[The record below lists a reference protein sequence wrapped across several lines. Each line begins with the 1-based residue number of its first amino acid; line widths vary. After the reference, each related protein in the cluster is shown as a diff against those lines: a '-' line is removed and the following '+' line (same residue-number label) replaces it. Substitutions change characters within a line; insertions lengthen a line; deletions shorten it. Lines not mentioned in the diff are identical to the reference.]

1 MLAVTSGV
9 KELEPVSPFSGI
21 STAVQAAILFYPPM
35 GDRHSNKFSFGYGR
49 KAPVTYLRPGLP
61 PVLLLQGAKDKL
73 VSAKDTKEVAVD
85 FTRSGVENQLVI
97 VAEEGHGFG
106 LSPNS
111 PLRPVVQTFLAEHL
125 IHKL

>member
-1 MLAVTSGV
+1 M
-9 KELEPVSPFSGI
+9 
-21 STAVQAAILFYPPM
+21 
-35 GDRHSNKFSFGYGR
+35 R
-49 KAPVTYLRPGLP
+49 

-73 VSAKDTKEVAVD
+73 VSAEDTKEVAVD